1 MKTEAL
7 ARTVALSSLLLAG
20 QPAIASNA
28 TATNPTLPNATYSG
42 ARDFDFLMGHW
53 HVDNRR
59 LPKAL
64 SGSDEWETFAATQHA
79 QKLPADIGNFDDF
92 VPQGWRPGFVGMS
105 LRVFNPT
112 TGLWSIHWLN
122 NRDGGIDAATGALT
136 PPVVGKF
143 QDGVGVFEA
152 NDDYKGQAI
161 RVRYTWSHITAHS
174 ARWEQAFSPDGGA
187 TWEVN
192 WVMQLTRKRA
202 GPRIMPPL

>member
-1 MKTEAL
+1 MKPETL

-20 QPAIASNA
+20 QSAIASNA
-28 TATNPTLPNATYSG
+28 AAPSPALPTATHSG

-53 HVDNRR
+53 HVENRR

-79 QKLPADIGNFDDF
+79 QKLPADIGNYDDF

-112 TGLWSIHWLN
+112 TGLWSIYWLN

-143 QDGVGVFEA
+143 QNGVGVFEA

-161 RVRYTWSHITAHS
+161 RVRYTWSHITANN
-174 ARWEQAFSPDGGA
+174 ARWEQAFSPDGGT

-192 WVMQLTRKRA
+192 WVMQFTRK
-202 GPRIMPPL
+202 PS

>member
-1 MKTEAL
+1 MKPEAL

-28 TATNPTLPNATYSG
+28 TYSG

-53 HVDNRR
+53 HVNNRR

-64 SGSDEWETFAATQHA
+64 SGGDEWETFTATQHA
-79 QKLPADIGNFDDF
+79 QKLPANIGNFDDF

-112 TGLWSIHWLN
+112 TGLWSIYWLN

-161 RVRYTWSHITAHS
+161 RVRYTWSHITANS

-202 GPRIMPPL
+202 SPRIMPPI